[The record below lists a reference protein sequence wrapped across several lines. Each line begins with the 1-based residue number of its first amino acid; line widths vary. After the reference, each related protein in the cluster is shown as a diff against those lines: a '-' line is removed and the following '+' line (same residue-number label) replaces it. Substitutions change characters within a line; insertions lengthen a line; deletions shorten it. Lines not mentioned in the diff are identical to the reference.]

1 MILTYSEQKLI
12 NRIKTELKNWNIE
25 KPLYIF
31 HNLVLYYTA
40 DKDEKYIENILLKC
54 ATFSLEKAEELNT
67 GLEVENGVIMKKF
80 QRLLLSFNYC

>member
-25 KPLYIF
+25 KPLSIF
-31 HNLVLYYTA
+31 RDLVLYYTT

-54 ATFSLEKAEELNT
+54 ATFSLEKAEELNS
-67 GLEVENGVIMKKF
+67 GLELENGVIMKKF